1 MLRVKSFIF
10 NPFQENTYVLF
21 DDTKEC
27 VIVDPGCYE
36 KAEQQELVDF
46 IEENNLTVKLLLN
59 THCHIDHVLG
69 NYFVKNKYKV
79 DLCLHPMEEPI
90 LKAVQTYA
98 PNYGFHQ
105 YSSTTPDIHLKEG
118 EKVIFGDQAM
128 EIIFAPGHSPGHVCF
143 YSIPDKIL
151 IGGDVLFKNS
161 IGRTDLPGGDH
172 DTLIESIQEK
182 LFILPDDVTVY
193 SGHGPTT
200 TIGYEKRSNP
210 FCAII

>member
-79 DLCLHPMEEPI
+79 DLYIHPMEEVV

-98 PNYGFHQ
+98 SNYGFPQ
-105 YSSTTPDIHLKEG
+105 YSSTTSDSYLKEG
-118 EKVIFGDQAM
+118 EKVVFGDQAM